1 MEAEMTLRPM
11 RAAEQMYS
19 YSQSQQISMQTGLIG
34 YLRAD
39 MDSNGKG
46 FFSSWNSFRDSLK
59 SEDFK
64 QEFDEVL
71 NELREDG
78 NLLHDRNTLARCCY
92 RTPDSSFH
100 NDRNEY
106 GFRADTDHYSYLMRL
121 NPNKGEYNVYCY
133 CYVKQWLD
141 RHMRQAEKGIRFI
154 TPDYKDVFRISDGD
168 RIRMTLPSGEKLE
181 QTCRYIDETHLEV
194 ANSLYHICEFA
205 ERMQRN
211 GVQTIPL
218 RSSLPDKCFSYLEST
233 GEMIVITKGEKGYT
247 PTGIYPQSDSPKN
260 GASALNAANC
270 VTKAQEAAM
279 VAGSMFGWETPA
291 ADPKNYDEQ
300 GIPIRP
306 KAKGRDE
313 R

>member
-11 RAAEQMYS
+11 TAAEQMYS

-39 MDSNGKG
+39 MDSKGKG
-46 FFSSWNSFRDSLK
+46 FFSSWNGFRDSLK

-64 QEFDEVL
+64 LEFDEVL

-78 NLLHDRNTLARCCY
+78 NFLHDRNTLARCCN

-141 RHMRQAEKGIRFI
+141 RHMRQAEKGVRFI
-154 TPDYKDVFRISDGD
+154 TPDYKEVVRISDGD
-168 RIRMTLPSGEKLE
+168 RLRMTLPSGE
-181 QTCRYIDETHLEV
+181 
-194 ANSLYHICEFA
+194 
-205 ERMQRN
+205 
-211 GVQTIPL
+211 
-218 RSSLPDKCFSYLEST
+218 
-233 GEMIVITKGEKGYT
+233 
-247 PTGIYPQSDSPKN
+247 
-260 GASALNAANC
+260 
-270 VTKAQEAAM
+270 
-279 VAGSMFGWETPA
+279 
-291 ADPKNYDEQ
+291 
-300 GIPIRP
+300 
-306 KAKGRDE
+306 
-313 R
+313 